1 MNKRFQTPKTIV
13 QAKGL
18 CKKYSDGE
26 RELVVLKDV
35 DLHIYKGEL
44 VSITGPSGSGKS
56 TLLHILGIL
65 DSPTKGML
73 KYDGADIGS
82 MSEDEKSTLRN
93 RKIGFIFQFFHL
105 FSELTVIEN
114 ISLPLMIK
122 NKKRSLSS
130 HEHNFIKQLL
140 HDVGLQD
147 RSLHR
152 PNQLSGGEQ
161 QRVAIARSLVN
172 QPEIIFAD
180 EPTGN
185 LDKENRDTIYKLLR
199 NLNEDKGITIVI
211 ATHDETFAKTTQRM
225 FKLVDGYVM

>member
-1 MNKRFQTPKTIV
+1 MNKTII

-18 CKKYSDGE
+18 HKKYSDGE
-26 RELVVLKDV
+26 KELLALKDV
-35 DLHIYKGEL
+35 NLDIYKGEFL
-44 VSITGPSGSGKS
+44 SITGPSGSGKS

-65 DSPTKGML
+65 DSPTKGVL
-73 KYDGADIGS
+73 KYDEADISS

-122 NKKRSLSS
+122 NKRNRLLN
-130 HEHNFIKQLL
+130 HEHRAVEHLVQEI
-140 HDVGLQD
+140 GLEK

-161 QRVAIARSLVN
+161 QRVAIARALVN
-172 QPEIIFAD
+172 QPEIILAD

-185 LDKENRDTIYKLLR
+185 LDKENRKSIYRLLWD
-199 NLNEDKGITIVI
+199 LNKNKGITIVI
-211 ATHDETFAKTTQRM
+211 ATHDEAFAETASRM
-225 FKLVDGYVM
+225 LKLVDGSIM

>member
-1 MNKRFQTPKTIV
+1 MNKTIV

-18 CKKYSDGE
+18 YKKYSDGE
-26 RELVVLKDV
+26 NELTVLKDV
-35 DLHIYKGEL
+35 NLHIYKGEL

-73 KYDGADIGS
+73 KYDEADIS
-82 MSEDEKSTLRN
+82 NMSEDERSTLRN

-122 NKKRSLSS
+122 NKRNRLLNK
-130 HEHNFIKQLL
+130 EHKTIQQLVK
-140 HDVGLQD
+140 DIGLEK

-161 QRVAIARSLVN
+161 QRVAIARALVN

-185 LDKENRDTIYKLLR
+185 LDKENRESIYTLLR
-199 NLNEDKGITIVI
+199 DLNKNKGITIVI
-211 ATHDETFAKTTQRM
+211 ATHDETFAKTAPRI
-225 FKLVDGYVM
+225 FKLVDGSVM

>member
-1 MNKRFQTPKTIV
+1 MSKSIV

-18 CKKYSDGE
+18 YKKYSDGE
-26 RELVVLKDV
+26 RELTVLKDV
-35 DLHIYKGEL
+35 NLHIYKGEL

-65 DSPTKGML
+65 DSSTKGVL
-73 KYDGADIGS
+73 KYDEADIS
-82 MSEDEKSTLRN
+82 NMSEDEKSTLRN

-122 NKKRSLSS
+122 NKRNKLLS
-130 HEHNFIKQLL
+130 HEHESIEQL
-140 HDVGLQD
+140 VQEIGLEK
-147 RSLHR
+147 RSFHR

-161 QRVAIARSLVN
+161 QRVAIARALVN
-172 QPEIIFAD
+172 QPEIILAD

-185 LDKENRDTIYKLLR
+185 LDKENRESIYKLLW
-199 NLNEDKGITIVI
+199 NLNNDKGITIVI
-211 ATHDETFAKTTQRM
+211 ATHDETFAKTAPHM
-225 FKLVDGYVM
+225 FKLVDGCVM

>member
-1 MNKRFQTPKTIV
+1 MNKTIV

-18 CKKYSDGE
+18 YKRYSDGE
-26 RELVVLKDV
+26 NELLALKDV
-35 DLHIYKGEL
+35 NLDICKGEL
-44 VSITGPSGSGKS
+44 LSITGPSGSGKS

-65 DSPTKGML
+65 DSPTRGML
-73 KYDGADIGS
+73 KYDGTDISS
-82 MSEDEKSTLRN
+82 MSENEKSTLRN

-122 NKKRSLSS
+122 NKRNRLLN
-130 HEHNFIKQLL
+130 HERRAVEQL
-140 HDVGLQD
+140 VQEIGLEK

-172 QPEIIFAD
+172 NPEIILAD

-185 LDKENRDTIYKLLR
+185 LDKENRVLIYKLLW
-199 NLNEDKGITIVI
+199 NLNKDKGITVVI
-211 ATHDETFAKTTQRM
+211 ATHDETFAKTAPHM
-225 FKLVDGYVM
+225 FKLVDGCVM

>member
-1 MNKRFQTPKTIV
+1 MNKTII

-18 CKKYSDGE
+18 YKKYSDGE
-26 RELVVLKDV
+26 QELVVLKDIN
-35 DLHIYKGEL
+35 LCINKGEL
-44 VSITGPSGSGKS
+44 VSITGSSGSGKS

-65 DSPTKGML
+65 DSSTKGVL
-73 KYDGADIGS
+73 KYDGTDIS
-82 MSEDEKSTLRN
+82 NMNEDEKSTLRN

-122 NKKRSLSS
+122 NKRNRLLG
-130 HEHNFIKQLL
+130 HEHEAIEKLVQEI
-140 HDVGLQD
+140 GLEN

-161 QRVAIARSLVN
+161 QRVAIARALVN
-172 QPEIIFAD
+172 QPEIILAD

-185 LDKENRDTIYKLLR
+185 LDKENRESIYKLLW
-199 NLNEDKGITIVI
+199 NLNKDKGITVVI
-211 ATHDETFAKTTQRM
+211 ATHDEIFAETASRM
-225 FKLVDGYVM
+225 FKLVDGYVI

>member
-1 MNKRFQTPKTIV
+1 MNKAIV
-13 QAKGL
+13 RAKGL
-18 CKKYSDGE
+18 YKEYSDGE
-26 RELVVLKDV
+26 RELIVLKDV
-35 DLHIYKGEL
+35 NIHIYKGEFL
-44 VSITGPSGSGKS
+44 SITGPSGSGKS

-65 DSPTKGML
+65 DSPTKGVL
-73 KYDGADIGS
+73 KYDEADISS

-122 NKKRSLSS
+122 NKRNRLLN
-130 HEHNFIKQLL
+130 HEHRAVEQL
-140 HDVGLQD
+140 VQEIGLEK

-161 QRVAIARSLVN
+161 QRVAIARALVN
-172 QPEIIFAD
+172 QPEIILAD

-185 LDKENRDTIYKLLR
+185 LDKENRESIYNLLR
-199 NLNEDKGITIVI
+199 NLNKDKGITIVI
-211 ATHDETFAKTTQRM
+211 ATHDETFAKTAPRM
-225 FKLVDGYVM
+225 LKLVDGSVTTSV

>member
-1 MNKRFQTPKTIV
+1 MVHVN
-13 QAKGL
+13 GL
-18 CKKYSDGE
+18 YKKYSDGE
-26 RELVVLKDV
+26 KELTVLKDIN
-35 DLHIYKGEL
+35 LCINKGEL

-65 DSPTKGML
+65 DSSTKGVL
-73 KYDGADIGS
+73 KYDGVDIS
-82 MSEDEKSTLRN
+82 NMNENEKSALRN

-122 NKKRSLSS
+122 NKRNRLLNK
-130 HEHNFIKQLL
+130 EHKAVEQLIQEI
-140 HDVGLQD
+140 GLEK

-161 QRVAIARSLVN
+161 QRVAIARALVN

-185 LDKENRDTIYKLLR
+185 LDKENRESIYKLLL
-199 NLNEDKGITIVI
+199 NLNKDKGITIVI
-211 ATHDETFAKTTQRM
+211 ATHDEAFAKTTPRM

>member
-1 MNKRFQTPKTIV
+1 MNKTIV

-18 CKKYSDGE
+18 YKKYSDGE
-26 RELVVLKDV
+26 QELVVLKDV
-35 DLHIYKGEL
+35 NLDIYKGEL
-44 VSITGPSGSGKS
+44 LSITGPSGSGKS
-56 TLLHILGIL
+56 TLLHMLGIL

-73 KYDGADIGS
+73 KYDEADIS
-82 MSEDEKSTLRN
+82 NMSEDERSTLRN

-122 NKKRSLSS
+122 NKRNRLLNE
-130 HEHNFIKQLL
+130 EHKTVQQLVK
-140 HDVGLQD
+140 DIGLEK

-161 QRVAIARSLVN
+161 QRVAIARALVN
-172 QPEIIFAD
+172 QPEIILAD

-185 LDKENRDTIYKLLR
+185 LDKENRDTIYKLLWD
-199 NLNEDKGITIVI
+199 LNKDKGITIVI
-211 ATHDETFAKTTQRM
+211 ATHDETFAKTAPRM
-225 FKLVDGYVM
+225 FKLVDGSVM

>member
-1 MNKRFQTPKTIV
+1 MNKRFQTPKTII

-18 CKKYSDGE
+18 YKKYSDGE
-26 RELVVLKDV
+26 RELMVLKDV
-35 DLHIYKGEL
+35 NLDIHKGEL
-44 VSITGPSGSGKS
+44 LSITGPSGSGKS
-56 TLLHILGIL
+56 TLLHMLGIL

-73 KYDGADIGS
+73 KYDEADISS
-82 MSEDEKSTLRN
+82 MSENEKSTLRN

-122 NKKRSLSS
+122 NKRNRLLN
-130 HEHNFIKQLL
+130 HERGAVEQLIQEI
-140 HDVGLQD
+140 GLEE

-161 QRVAIARSLVN
+161 QRVAIARALVN
-172 QPEIIFAD
+172 QPEIILAD

-185 LDKENRDTIYKLLR
+185 LDKENRDTIYNLLR
-199 NLNEDKGITIVI
+199 NLNKDKGITIVI
-211 ATHDETFAKTTQRM
+211 ATHDETFAKTASRM
-225 FKLVDGYVM
+225 FKLVDGYVI

>member
-1 MNKRFQTPKTIV
+1 MNKTIV

-18 CKKYSDGE
+18 YKKYSDGE
-26 RELVVLKDV
+26 RELTVLKDIN
-35 DLHIYKGEL
+35 LRICKGEL

-65 DSPTKGML
+65 DSSTRGIL
-73 KYDGADIGS
+73 KYDEADISS

-122 NKKRSLSS
+122 NKRNKLLS
-130 HEHNFIKQLL
+130 HEHEVIEQL
-140 HDVGLQD
+140 VQEIGLEK

-161 QRVAIARSLVN
+161 QRVAIARALVN
-172 QPEIIFAD
+172 QPEIILAD

-185 LDKENRDTIYKLLR
+185 LDKENRESIYTLLR
-199 NLNEDKGITIVI
+199 NLNKNKGITIVI
-211 ATHDETFAKTTQRM
+211 ATHDETFAKTAPRM
-225 FKLVDGYVM
+225 FKLVDGSVM

>member
-1 MNKRFQTPKTIV
+1 MNKTIV

-18 CKKYSDGE
+18 YKEYSDGE
-26 RELVVLKDV
+26 RELTVLKDV
-35 DLHIYKGEL
+35 NLRICKGEF

-65 DSPTKGML
+65 DSPTRGIL
-73 KYDGADIGS
+73 KYDEVDISS

-122 NKKRSLSS
+122 NKKSKLLS
-130 HEHNFIKQLL
+130 HEHEVIEQL
-140 HDVGLQD
+140 VQEIGLEK

-161 QRVAIARSLVN
+161 QRVAIARALVN
-172 QPEIIFAD
+172 QPEIILAD

-185 LDKENRDTIYKLLR
+185 LDKENRESIYTLLR
-199 NLNEDKGITIVI
+199 DLNKNKGITIVI
-211 ATHDETFAKTTQRM
+211 ATHDETFAKTAPRI
-225 FKLVDGYVM
+225 FKLVDGCVM

>member
-1 MNKRFQTPKTIV
+1 MNKTII
-13 QAKGL
+13 QANGL
-18 CKKYSDGE
+18 YKKYSDGE
-26 RELVVLKDV
+26 KELVVLKDV
-35 DLHIYKGEL
+35 NLHVCKGEL
-44 VSITGPSGSGKS
+44 LSITGPSGSGKS

-65 DSPTKGML
+65 DSPTKGVL
-73 KYDGADIGS
+73 KYDEADISS

-122 NKKRSLSS
+122 NKRNRLLNK
-130 HEHNFIKQLL
+130 EHKAVKQLVKE
-140 HDVGLQD
+140 VGLEK

-161 QRVAIARSLVN
+161 QRVAIARALVN
-172 QPEIIFAD
+172 QPEIILAD

-185 LDKENRDTIYKLLR
+185 LDKENRDTIYKLLWD
-199 NLNEDKGITIVI
+199 LNKDKGITIVI
-211 ATHDETFAKTTQRM
+211 ATHDETFAKTASRM
-225 FKLVDGYVM
+225 FKLVDGYVI

>member
-1 MNKRFQTPKTIV
+1 MNKAIV

-18 CKKYSDGE
+18 YKKYSDGE
-26 RELVVLKDV
+26 KELTVLKDV
-35 DLHIYKGEL
+35 NLHIYKGEL

-65 DSPTKGML
+65 DSSTRGML
-73 KYDGADIGS
+73 KYDEADISS

-93 RKIGFIFQFFHL
+93 SKIGFIFQFFHL

-122 NKKRSLSS
+122 NKRNKLLS
-130 HEHNFIKQLL
+130 HEHEVIEQL
-140 HDVGLQD
+140 VQEIGLGK

-161 QRVAIARSLVN
+161 QRVAIARALVN
-172 QPEIIFAD
+172 QPEIILAD

-185 LDKENRDTIYKLLR
+185 LDKENRDTIYKLLW
-199 NLNEDKGITIVI
+199 NLNKEKGITIVI
-211 ATHDETFAKTTQRM
+211 ATHDETFAKTAPRM
-225 FKLVDGYVM
+225 FKLVDGYVI

>member
-1 MNKRFQTPKTIV
+1 MNKTIV

-18 CKKYSDGE
+18 YKKYSDGE
-26 RELVVLKDV
+26 NELTVLKDV
-35 DLHIYKGEL
+35 NLHIYKGEL

-73 KYDGADIGS
+73 TYDEADISS
-82 MSEDEKSTLRN
+82 MRENEKSALRN

-122 NKKRSLSS
+122 NKRNRLLS
-130 HEHNFIKQLL
+130 HERRSVEQL
-140 HDVGLQD
+140 VQEIGLEK

-161 QRVAIARSLVN
+161 QRVAIARALVN
-172 QPEIIFAD
+172 QPEIILAD

-185 LDKENRDTIYKLLR
+185 LDKENRESIYKLLWD
-199 NLNEDKGITIVI
+199 LNKDKGITIVI
-211 ATHDETFAKTTQRM
+211 ATHDEAFAKTTPRM
-225 FKLVDGYVM
+225 FKLVDGSIKNSV

>member
-1 MNKRFQTPKTIV
+1 MNNTIV

-18 CKKYSDGE
+18 YKEYSDGE
-26 RELVVLKDV
+26 RELTVLKDV
-35 DLHIYKGEL
+35 NLRICKGEF

-65 DSPTKGML
+65 DSPTRGIL
-73 KYDGADIGS
+73 KYDEVDISS

-122 NKKRSLSS
+122 NKKSKLLS
-130 HEHNFIKQLL
+130 HEHEVIEQL
-140 HDVGLQD
+140 VQEIGLEK

-161 QRVAIARSLVN
+161 QRVAIARALVN

-185 LDKENRDTIYKLLR
+185 LDKDNRESIYKLLWD
-199 NLNEDKGITIVI
+199 LNKDKGITIVI
-211 ATHDETFAKTTQRM
+211 ATHDETFAKTAPRM
-225 FKLVDGYVM
+225 FKLVDGSVM

>member
-1 MNKRFQTPKTIV
+1 MNKTIV

-18 CKKYSDGE
+18 YKKYSDGE
-26 RELVVLKDV
+26 QELIVLKDV
-35 DLHIYKGEL
+35 NLDIYKGEL
-44 VSITGPSGSGKS
+44 LSITGPSGSGKS
-56 TLLHILGIL
+56 TLLHMLGIL

-73 KYDGADIGS
+73 TYDEADISS
-82 MSEDEKSTLRN
+82 MSEDKKSTLRN
-93 RKIGFIFQFFHL
+93 SKIGFIFQFFHL

-122 NKKRSLSS
+122 NKRNRLLNG
-130 HEHNFIKQLL
+130 EHRVVEQL
-140 HDVGLQD
+140 VQEIGLEE

-161 QRVAIARSLVN
+161 QRVAIARALVN
-172 QPEIIFAD
+172 QPEIILAD

-185 LDKENRDTIYKLLR
+185 LDKENRDTIYKLLWD
-199 NLNEDKGITIVI
+199 LNKDKGVTIVI

-225 FKLVDGYVM
+225 FKLVDGYVI

>member
-1 MNKRFQTPKTIV
+1 MNRTIV
-13 QAKGL
+13 QANGL
-18 CKKYSDGE
+18 YKKYSDGE
-26 RELVVLKDV
+26 RELTVLKDV

-65 DSPTKGML
+65 DSPTKGVL
-73 KYDGADIGS
+73 KYDEADIS
-82 MSEDEKSTLRN
+82 IMSEDEKSTLRN

-130 HEHNFIKQLL
+130 QEHNFIEQLL
-140 HDVGLQD
+140 QDVGLQD
-147 RSLHR
+147 RCLHR
-152 PNQLSGGEQ
+152 PSQLSGGEQ
-161 QRVAIARSLVN
+161 QRVAIARALVN
-172 QPEIIFAD
+172 NPEIILAD

-185 LDKENRDTIYKLLR
+185 LDKENRDTIYNLLR
-199 NLNEDKGITIVI
+199 NLNNDKGITIVI
-211 ATHDETFAKTTQRM
+211 ATHDEAFAKTAPRM
-225 FKLVDGYVM
+225 FKLVDGYVI

>member
-1 MNKRFQTPKTIV
+1 MNKTIV

-18 CKKYSDGE
+18 YKKYSDGE
-26 RELVVLKDV
+26 RELTVLKDV
-35 DLHIYKGEL
+35 NLRICKGEF

-65 DSPTKGML
+65 DSPTRGIL
-73 KYDGADIGS
+73 KYDEADISS
-82 MSEDEKSTLRN
+82 MSENEKSTLRN

-122 NKKRSLSS
+122 NKRNKLLS
-130 HEHNFIKQLL
+130 HEHEVIEQL
-140 HDVGLQD
+140 VQEIGLEK

-161 QRVAIARSLVN
+161 QRVAIARALVN

-185 LDKENRDTIYKLLR
+185 LDKENRESIYTLLR
-199 NLNEDKGITIVI
+199 DLNKNKGITIVI
-211 ATHDETFAKTTQRM
+211 ATHDETFAKTASRM
-225 FKLVDGYVM
+225 FKLVDGCVM

>member
-1 MNKRFQTPKTIV
+1 MNKTIV
-13 QAKGL
+13 QADGL
-18 CKKYSDGE
+18 YKEYSDGE
-26 RELVVLKDV
+26 RELTVLKDV
-35 DLHIYKGEL
+35 NLHIYKGEL

-65 DSPTKGML
+65 DSPTRGIL
-73 KYDGADIGS
+73 KYDEVDISS

-122 NKKRSLSS
+122 NKKSKLLS
-130 HEHNFIKQLL
+130 HEHEVIEQL
-140 HDVGLQD
+140 VQEIGLEK

-161 QRVAIARSLVN
+161 QRVAIARALVN

-185 LDKENRDTIYKLLR
+185 LDKENRESIYTLLR
-199 NLNEDKGITIVI
+199 NLNKNKGITIVI
-211 ATHDETFAKTTQRM
+211 ATHDETFAKTAPRM
-225 FKLVDGYVM
+225 FKLVDGCVM

>member
-1 MNKRFQTPKTIV
+1 MNRTII
-13 QAKGL
+13 QADGL
-18 CKKYSDGE
+18 YKKYSDGE

-35 DLHIYKGEL
+35 NLHIYKGEL
-44 VSITGPSGSGKS
+44 LSITGPSGSGKS

-65 DSPTKGML
+65 DSPTKGVL
-73 KYDGADIGS
+73 KYDETDIS
-82 MSEDEKSTLRN
+82 NMSEDEKSTLRN

-122 NKKRSLSS
+122 NKRNRLLNK
-130 HEHNFIKQLL
+130 EHKTVQQL
-140 HDVGLQD
+140 VKEIGLEK

-161 QRVAIARSLVN
+161 QRVAIARALVN
-172 QPEIIFAD
+172 QPEIILAD

-185 LDKENRDTIYKLLR
+185 LDKENRKSIYRLLWD
-199 NLNEDKGITIVI
+199 LNKDKGITIVI
-211 ATHDETFAKTTQRM
+211 ATHDEAFAKTAPRM
-225 FKLVDGYVM
+225 FKLVDGYVI

>member
-1 MNKRFQTPKTIV
+1 MNKTIV

-18 CKKYSDGE
+18 YKEYSDGE
-26 RELVVLKDV
+26 RELTVLKDV
-35 DLHIYKGEL
+35 NLRICKGEF

-65 DSPTKGML
+65 DSPTRGIL
-73 KYDGADIGS
+73 KYDEADISS

-122 NKKRSLSS
+122 NKRNKLLS
-130 HEHNFIKQLL
+130 HEHEVIEQL
-140 HDVGLQD
+140 VQEIGLEK
-147 RSLHR
+147 RALHR

-161 QRVAIARSLVN
+161 QRVAIARALVN

-185 LDKENRDTIYKLLR
+185 LDKENRESIYTLLR
-199 NLNEDKGITIVI
+199 DLNKNKGITIVI
-211 ATHDETFAKTTQRM
+211 ATHDETFAKTAPHM
-225 FKLVDGYVM
+225 LKLVDGSVM

>member
-1 MNKRFQTPKTIV
+1 MNKAIV

-18 CKKYSDGE
+18 YKKYSDGE
-26 RELVVLKDV
+26 KELTVLKDV
-35 DLHIYKGEL
+35 NLHIYKGEL

-65 DSPTKGML
+65 DSSTRGML
-73 KYDGADIGS
+73 KYDEADISS

-93 RKIGFIFQFFHL
+93 SKIGFIFQFFHL

-122 NKKRSLSS
+122 NRRNRLLNK
-130 HEHNFIKQLL
+130 EHKAVQQL
-140 HDVGLQD
+140 VQEIGLGK

-161 QRVAIARSLVN
+161 QRVAIARALVN
-172 QPEIIFAD
+172 QPEIILAD

-185 LDKENRDTIYKLLR
+185 LDKENRDTIYKLLW
-199 NLNEDKGITIVI
+199 NLNKEKGITIVI
-211 ATHDETFAKTTQRM
+211 ATHDETFAKTAPRM
-225 FKLVDGYVM
+225 FKLVDGYVI

>member
-1 MNKRFQTPKTIV
+1 MNKAIV

-18 CKKYSDGE
+18 YKKYSDGE
-26 RELVVLKDV
+26 KELTVLKDV
-35 DLHIYKGEL
+35 NLHIYKGEL

-65 DSPTKGML
+65 DSSTRGML
-73 KYDGADIGS
+73 KYDEADISS

-93 RKIGFIFQFFHL
+93 SKIGFIFQFFHL

-122 NKKRSLSS
+122 NRRNRLLNK
-130 HEHNFIKQLL
+130 EHKAVQQL
-140 HDVGLQD
+140 VQEIGLGK

-161 QRVAIARSLVN
+161 QRVAIARALVN
-172 QPEIIFAD
+172 QPEIILAD

-199 NLNEDKGITIVI
+199 NLNKDKGITIVI
-211 ATHDETFAKTTQRM
+211 ATHDETFAKTTPRM
-225 FKLVDGYVM
+225 FKLVDGYVI

>member
-1 MNKRFQTPKTIV
+1 
-13 QAKGL
+13 
-18 CKKYSDGE
+18 
-26 RELVVLKDV
+26 
-35 DLHIYKGEL
+35 
-44 VSITGPSGSGKS
+44 
-56 TLLHILGIL
+56 
-65 DSPTKGML
+65 
-73 KYDGADIGS
+73 

-122 NKKRSLSS
+122 NKRNKLLS
-130 HEHNFIKQLL
+130 HEHESIEQL
-140 HDVGLQD
+140 VQEIGLEK

-161 QRVAIARSLVN
+161 QRVAIARALVN

-185 LDKENRDTIYKLLR
+185 LDKENRESIYTLLR
-199 NLNEDKGITIVI
+199 NLNKNKGITIVI
-211 ATHDETFAKTTQRM
+211 ATHDETFAKTAPRI
-225 FKLVDGYVM
+225 FKLVDGCVM